1 MQELV
6 IKTGGLLLIAALG
19 FALKRAGVFREQDA
33 KQLSRIIIY
42 LTLPGALIGSFA
54 SFSFEVELVSVI
66 LTAAAA
72 NCLLLAAATVVSRG
86 RDNATRAL
94 YMLNTPSYNIGTFV
108 LPLVQSLL
116 PPSSLLA
123 VSMFDAG
130 NNPVNS
136 GGAYA
141 VTTAVLNGERIRLG
155 PIVKRM
161 LHSVPF
167 DTFLV
172 LIVTGVVGLRF
183 PAPVYSIAAMFGQAN
198 SFLAMLM
205 IGIMFEIRVDRADLG
220 DALRII
226 GMRYGF
232 GLCAAALC
240 GWLLP
245 AAPQVRMVTAL
256 AMLAPV
262 PSVTLAYCEKCGCK
276 PSLVGLIHS
285 LCIPISLAL
294 TFGVL
299 CWWQVA

>member
-141 VTTAVLNGERIRLG
+141 VTTAVLNGRAHPTWTDCQADAAFG
-155 PIVKRM
+155 
-161 LHSVPF
+161 SVRY
-167 DTFLV
+167 
-172 LIVTGVVGLRF
+172 ISGANCNRVVGLRF

-240 GWLLP
+240 GWASACS
-245 AAPQVRMVTAL
+245 AAGAHGYSAGNAGAGTVCYA
-256 AMLAPV
+256 
-262 PSVTLAYCEKCGCK
+262 C
-276 PSLVGLIHS
+276 
-285 LCIPISLAL
+285 
-294 TFGVL
+294 VL
-299 CWWQVA
+299 

>member
-1 MQELV
+1 
-6 IKTGGLLLIAALG
+6 
-19 FALKRAGVFREQDA
+19 
-33 KQLSRIIIY
+33 
-42 LTLPGALIGSFA
+42 
-54 SFSFEVELVSVI
+54 
-66 LTAAAA
+66 
-72 NCLLLAAATVVSRG
+72 
-86 RDNATRAL
+86 
-94 YMLNTPSYNIGTFV
+94 
-108 LPLVQSLL
+108 
-116 PPSSLLA
+116 
-123 VSMFDAG
+123 MFDAG

-226 GMRYGF
+226 GMRSRFRFVRGGIVWLGF
-232 GLCAAALC
+232 CLQRRRCAWLQRWQCWRRYRLLRLRTVKNAAASRRL
-240 GWLLP
+240 
-245 AAPQVRMVTAL
+245 
-256 AMLAPV
+256 
-262 PSVTLAYCEKCGCK
+262 
-276 PSLVGLIHS
+276 
-285 LCIPISLAL
+285 
-294 TFGVL
+294 
-299 CWWQVA
+299 